1 MTTMPPSSPRPG
13 ALVRRPP
20 FARLLAVAG
29 AATLAV
35 SLCGGAIAQAGDDEA
50 APAVS
55 AAGDGPYVF
64 PDSFGWHAKRVGSEL
79 ETVLE
84 TVAPRGRVRI
94 AAVGDVPAF
103 TVALRPRVDLPAPDT
118 LGLAPDD
125 KLLVMADTH
134 GEYEILVAFLRRQGV
149 VDAKLKWVFG
159 KGRLVV
165 TGDMFDRGAHQL
177 EILWLFYKLEA
188 EAKRAGG
195 ALHVLLGN
203 HESMILRGDERYLH
217 PRYPEAAKI
226 LGAPSYSA
234 LFAPDTALGN
244 WLRSRPAVLKLGDL
258 LFLHGG
264 ISPAIVDAK
273 LPIADLNAGIRAAL
287 GTPAA
292 ASGSLDAGT
301 ALIAGSQG
309 PQWYRGYFGK
319 GDQQMP
325 EAEIDRSLAAYGVS
339 RILVGHTI
347 VDKVAPLYSG
357 KVVAVQVYPHRDE
370 ATGAPVLEGALRDRG
385 RWYRVAAS
393 GLREDLDGAR

>member
-1 MTTMPPSSPRPG
+1 MTSLPPSSPQPG
-13 ALVRRPP
+13 TFVRRPP
-20 FARLLAVAG
+20 FPRMLAAAG
-29 AATLAV
+29 AATLIV
-35 SLCGGAIAQAGDDEA
+35 SLSTAGIAQAENDEA
-50 APAVS
+50 AAPVS

-64 PDSFGWHAKRVGSEL
+64 PDSLGWHAKRVGSKL
-79 ETVLE
+79 KPVIE

-94 AAVGDVPAF
+94 APVGDVPAF
-103 TVALRPRVDLPAPDT
+103 TVPLRPPVAGSAPAALD
-118 LGLAPDD
+118 LAPDD

-134 GEYEILVAFLRRQGV
+134 GEYEIVVAFLRRQGV
-149 VDAKLKWVFG
+149 IDAKMKWKFG
-159 KGRLVV
+159 RGTMVV
-165 TGDMFDRGAHQL
+165 TGDMFDRGAHQV

-203 HESMILRGDERYLH
+203 HEAMILRGDERYLH
-217 PRYPEAAKI
+217 PRYPETARI

-258 LFLHGG
+258 LFVHGG

-273 LPIADLNAGIRAAL
+273 LSLADLNAGIRTAL
-287 GTPAA
+287 ETSAA
-292 ASGSLDAGT
+292 ASGSLDARA

-319 GDQQMP
+319 GDAQTP
-325 EAEIDRSLAAYGVS
+325 EAEIDRSLGAYGVS

-347 VDKVAPLYSG
+347 VDKVTPLYGG

-370 ATGAPVLEGALRDRG
+370 ATGAPVLEGALRDKG

-393 GLREDLDGAR
+393 GLREALDGPG